1 MSDRW
6 EARLRELKEFKEEHG
21 HCNVPRNHPGGLG
34 NWVMN
39 QRCGGKEGSQCRN
52 AERTKKLEELGF
64 QWRMAGS
71 DRWELR
77 FRELKEFK
85 EEHGHC
91 DVPQK
96 HPGGLGIWANNQR
109 RGGKEGSQR
118 CNAER
123 SQKLEEL
130 GFQWGIAGKNSDQ
143 WELKFRELK
152 EFKEAHGH
160 CDAPRNYPGGLGIWV
175 NNQRRRNKDGS
186 QRPNA
191 EQAQKLEELGFRWD
205 TVKRCSWEERFEQ
218 LKGFNEEHGHCTV
231 PRKHPGGLGFWVE
244 YQRSTRGSQHCDA
257 SQTRKLEELGLEKL
271 GVRWDTA
278 TRCSWEA
285 RFRELKEFKEEHG
298 HCDVPQKHPGGLGR
312 WVMNQR
318 RGGKEKSQL
327 RNAKQAQRLE
337 ALGFQWNA
345 VKRLDRWKARI
356 QELKEFKE
364 EQGHCDVPR
373 NYPGGLGIWVN
384 NQRSRKS
391 SRRRDSSQTQ
401 KLEQLGLKLLP
412 PLMTH
417 RGNEQEPS
425 ICDLPARSACEAVAV
440 EQAWRQMQAAAARGD
455 YVLAGKLQATLARL
469 ITLWQGMQQAAHQ
482 GNFILAG
489 HLQIQMNAFMESVAK
504 EMAT

>member
-6 EARLRELKEFKEEHG
+6 AARLQELEEFKEEHG
-21 HCNVPRNHPGGLG
+21 HCNVPRKHPGGLG
-34 NWVMN
+34 EWVKY
-39 QRCGGKEGSQCRN
+39 QRHCGKEGSQRRD
-52 AERTKKLEELGF
+52 AEQARKLEELGF

-109 RGGKEGSQR
+109 RGGKTGSQR

-218 LKGFNEEHGHCTV
+218 LKEFNEEHGHCTV

-298 HCDVPQKHPGGLGR
+298 HCDVPQKYPGGLGH

-318 RGGKEKSQL
+318 RGGKERHQ
-327 RNAKQAQRLE
+327 RCTAEQAIKLE
-337 ALGFQWNA
+337 ELGF
-345 VKRLDRWKARI
+345 RWSTVRCVSK
-356 QELKEFKE
+356 
-364 EQGHCDVPR
+364 
-373 NYPGGLGIWVN
+373 
-384 NQRSRKS
+384 
-391 SRRRDSSQTQ
+391 
-401 KLEQLGLKLLP
+401 
-412 PLMTH
+412 
-417 RGNEQEPS
+417 
-425 ICDLPARSACEAVAV
+425 
-440 EQAWRQMQAAAARGD
+440 
-455 YVLAGKLQATLARL
+455 
-469 ITLWQGMQQAAHQ
+469 
-482 GNFILAG
+482 
-489 HLQIQMNAFMESVAK
+489 
-504 EMAT
+504 